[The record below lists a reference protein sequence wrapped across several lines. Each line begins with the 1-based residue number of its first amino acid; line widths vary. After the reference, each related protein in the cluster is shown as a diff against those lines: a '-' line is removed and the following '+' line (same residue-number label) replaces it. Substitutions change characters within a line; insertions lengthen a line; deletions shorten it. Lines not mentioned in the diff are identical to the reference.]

1 MRSISKFR
9 YYFPNKKTQDQE
21 KNILDQRG
29 QSLVEFVL
37 LLSVIMLTSLLFL
50 KLVNTN
56 VAKYW
61 LAMGRVLAE
70 SPNPSS
76 IQLR

>member
-1 MRSISKFR
+1 MQ
-9 YYFPNKKTQDQE
+9 NQAEETE
-21 KNILDQRG
+21 KNGVAIAKNQRG

-37 LLSVIMLTSLLFL
+37 LLTVVMLLSVGFL

-61 LAMGRVLAE
+61 LAMGQMLVE
-70 SPNPSS
+70 DDTQ
-76 IQLR
+76 QLELR